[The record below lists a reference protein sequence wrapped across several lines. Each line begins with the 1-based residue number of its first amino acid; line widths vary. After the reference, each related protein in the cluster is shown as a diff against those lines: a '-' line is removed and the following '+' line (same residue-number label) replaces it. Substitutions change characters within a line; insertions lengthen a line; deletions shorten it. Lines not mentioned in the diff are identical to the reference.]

1 MIYYNGNKL
10 DDFKHNL
17 NNNSIENQ
25 IILDK
30 NCHSYKIESTLKINY
45 KSKDYFIIVSKK
57 DCEKY
62 IIGDKIKLL
71 YSKEYDE
78 FINPVYANSRNNL
91 IPYLLAIFTLLPLK
105 LLSNLMNNRNSS

>member
-10 DDFKHNL
+10 DDFKQNL

-30 NCHSYKIESTLKINY
+30 NCHSYKIKSTLKINY

-71 YSKEYDE
+71 YSKKYNE
-78 FINPVYANSRNNL
+78 FINPEYANSINNL